1 MRRNLIYYVCPFDN
15 EEWKLNVDELLK
27 YIDIFDGRKIAC
39 IATSGNENRRR
50 GSLVGVDVVKERF
63 NGLIDEFF
71 TGS

>member
-1 MRRNLIYYVCPFDN
+1 
-15 EEWKLNVDELLK
+15 LLK

-63 NGLIDEFF
+63 NGLSDEFF